1 MLACALGLATSTAGA
16 QALPSPA
23 SDASAPRDPLAA
35 SDPAASDPAASDP
48 AKAVVTKASGPAPL
62 AVTISGGGTLGAYM
76 AGELYYMGLA
86 SRTSKLYE
94 PRVFTGASAGS
105 INAFISALTSCSA
118 PQVDPTRSM
127 FWKVWIPA
135 GIREFFPKHHK
146 DGTSLLSPSGFDAG
160 IEHLRSVWKA
170 GLPTECDVLYGVAIT
185 RAKPLDVQL
194 APGFPAV
201 PRSLETVMLRV
212 RGQGKGVPPLLTNYI
227 DPTKVTPQILL
238 PLSGPDANGFESL
251 RTLAL
256 ASSAFPIGFPPV
268 SLRHCLLTGNAT
280 TECTPKEATE
290 ALFIDGGVFDNQPLG
305 LAVRAMRGIERANSG
320 TLFVRDVPSPKKM
333 AEQAH
338 FYFLDPRVKGYPT
351 VPPPED
357 KQVVDDVLG
366 VLSGL
371 FSMIDSVR
379 SNELIAIFDQ
389 NPEIR
394 ERLLLGRTFFPPAS
408 GTFTGFLDRSFREF
422 DFYLGMYD
430 AARTVRG
437 YLSDNRQPQV
447 VELLLKGV
455 SSTGSSWK
463 PFLCLRAVLDGEGDA
478 SACDGDEL
486 KDFRILLQMSL
497 DRLHDECKKVS
508 ESVAPPATKHRQCLS
523 SMAGGPA
530 VHVPGVRV
538 LSESESR
545 QDPKESLLQYQLR
558 LLGRYGFHF
567 RDLGLGRH
575 QSNEAKTQLIRLG
588 QKMVRRL
595 SLSQP
600 RNGLLLGVIGRVG
613 VDTALGYLPPQHMV
627 HFVFGLGAEAGFSTM
642 LGVDWLRLATAVG
655 LDGFSTLL
663 NSSDNYLAVAPKMG
677 LEVEVLSGSRLQL
690 RLGARA
696 GFQFSTADSLSR
708 GACDFTREKE
718 APCSRLLGEAYASAT
733 VLGLLRI
740 QVAGMYAPSLKSGQK
755 RLFALNPM
763 LGVQINSPF

>member
-1 MLACALGLATSTAGA
+1 MTGSALWKSRFLFLLVAACTLGFS
-16 QALPSPA
+16 SPA
-23 SDASAPRDPLAA
+23 FSQELPPETSEPVAEPSEPRQATVP
-35 SDPAASDPAASDP
+35 S
-48 AKAVVTKASGPAPL
+48 TTGPAPL

-86 SRTSKLYE
+86 SRTSRLYE

-127 FWKVWIPA
+127 FWNVWIPA
-135 GIREFFPKHHK
+135 GIREFFPKDHE

-160 IEHLRSVWKA
+160 IEHLRSVWSA
-170 GLPTECDVLYGVAIT
+170 GLPTDCDVLYGVAIT
-185 RAKPLDVQL
+185 RAKPLDVEL

-212 RGQGKGVPPLLTNYI
+212 RGQGKGKTPLLTNYI
-227 DPTKVTPQILL
+227 DPAKVTPQILL
-238 PLSGPDANGFESL
+238 PLSGPEAKGFDSL
-251 RTLAL
+251 RQLVL

-268 SLRHCLLTGNAT
+268 PLRHCLLTHNQSSL
-280 TECTPKEATE
+280 CTPKEATE

-305 LAVRAMRGIERANSG
+305 LAVRAMRGIEVGDSG
-320 TLFVRDVPSPKKM
+320 KLVVKDVPNPKEM
-333 AEQAH
+333 ARRAH

-351 VPPPED
+351 VPPPEE
-357 KQVVDDVLG
+357 KRTVDDVLG
-366 VLSGL
+366 VLSGM

-379 SNELIAIFDQ
+379 SSELIAIFDQ
-389 NPEIR
+389 SPEIR
-394 ERLLLGRTFFPPAS
+394 DRLLLGRTFFPPAS

-430 AARTVRG
+430 AARTVHG
-437 YLSDNRQPQV
+437 YLSKKEQPQV

-455 SSTGSSWK
+455 SRAGTSWA
-463 PFLCLRAVLDGEGDA
+463 PFLCLRAVLDGEGDV
-478 SACDGDEL
+478 SSCEGDER
-486 KDFRILLQMSL
+486 KDFRILLQLSL

-508 ESVAPPATKHRQCLS
+508 KSGTPPKTTHRQCLG
-523 SMAGGPA
+523 SMAGKS
-530 VHVPGVRV
+530 VTHVPGVRV
-538 LSESESR
+538 LAEPETR
-545 QDPKESLLQYQLR
+545 QGVKESLLQYQLR

-567 RDLGLGRH
+567 RDLGLKRRE
-575 QSNEAKTQLIRLG
+575 SSKAKIELIRLA

-595 SLSQP
+595 SLAQP
-600 RNGLLLGVIGRVG
+600 RNGLLLGVVGRVG
-613 VDTALGYLPPQHMV
+613 VDTALGYLPPQHIV
-627 HFVFGLGAEAGFSTM
+627 HFAFGLGAEAGYSTA

-663 NSSDNYLAVAPKMG
+663 NSSDNYLAVAPKLG
-677 LEVEVLSGSRLQL
+677 LELEVLSGSRLQL

-696 GFQFSTADSLSR
+696 GYQFSTADSLSS
-708 GACDFTREKE
+708 GACDLSRETE
-718 APCSRLLGEAYASAT
+718 APCSRLLTEAYASAT
-733 VLGLLRI
+733 VLGIFRI
-740 QVAGMYAPSLKSGQK
+740 QAAGVYAPSMKSGQK

-763 LGVQINSPF
+763 LGIQINSPF

>member
-1 MLACALGLATSTAGA
+1 VTERSFWPGRLLLLALACTLGVV
-16 QALPSPA
+16 SPA
-23 SDASAPRDPLAA
+23 FAQELPPETSEPVAEPSVSMPL
-35 SDPAASDPAASDP
+35 SPPA
-48 AKAVVTKASGPAPL
+48 GPAPL

-160 IEHLRSVWKA
+160 IEHLRSVWNA
-170 GLPTECDVLYGVAIT
+170 GLPADCDVLYGVAIT

-212 RGQGKGVPPLLTNYI
+212 RGQGMGKVPLLTNYI
-227 DPTKVTPQILL
+227 DPAKITPQILL
-238 PLSGPDANGFESL
+238 PLSGPDAKGFDSL
-251 RTLAL
+251 RQLAL

-268 SLRHCLLTGNAT
+268 SLRHCLLTHKQSPL
-280 TECTPKEATE
+280 CTPKEATE

-305 LAVRAMRGIERANSG
+305 LAVRAMRGIEVRASG
-320 TLFVRDVPSPKKM
+320 KLLVKDVPDPKEM
-333 AEQAH
+333 ASRAH

-351 VPPPED
+351 VPPAEE
-357 KQVVDDVLG
+357 KQAVDDVLG
-366 VLSGL
+366 VLSGM

-379 SNELIAIFDQ
+379 SSELISIFDQ

-430 AARTVRG
+430 AARTVQG
-437 YLSDNRQPQV
+437 YLTDNKQPQV

-455 SSTGSSWK
+455 SSNGTSWK
-463 PFLCLRAVLDGEGDA
+463 PFLCLRAVLDGEGDVSSCA
-478 SACDGDEL
+478 GDEL
-486 KDFRILLQMSL
+486 KNFRILLQHSL
-497 DRLHDECKKVS
+497 DRLHNECKNIL
-508 ESVAPPATKHRQCLS
+508 ESGVRPATTHRQCLR
-523 SMAGGPA
+523 SMAGEP
-530 VHVPGVRV
+530 VTHVPGVRV
-538 LSESESR
+538 LAARETSQGAE
-545 QDPKESLLQYQLR
+545 ESLLQYQLR

-567 RDLGLGRH
+567 RDLGLSRG
-575 QSNEAKTQLIRLG
+575 QAKEAKTQLIRLG

-595 SLSQP
+595 SLAQP
-600 RNGLLLGVIGRVG
+600 RNGLLLGVVGRVG

-627 HFVFGLGAEAGFSTM
+627 HFVFGLGAEAGYSTA

-663 NSSDNYLAVAPKMG
+663 NSSENYLAVAPKLG
-677 LEVEVLSGSRLQL
+677 LEIEVLSGSRLQL

-696 GFQFSTADSLSR
+696 GYQFSTADSLSR
-708 GACDFTREKE
+708 GTCDVSREQE
-718 APCSRLLGEAYASAT
+718 APCSRLLTEAYASAT
-733 VLGLLRI
+733 VLGIFRV
-740 QVAGMYAPSLKSGQK
+740 QVAGVYAPPVQSGQK
-755 RLFALNPM
+755 RLFAVNPM
-763 LGVQINSPF
+763 LGIQINSPF

>member
-1 MLACALGLATSTAGA
+1 
-16 QALPSPA
+16 
-23 SDASAPRDPLAA
+23 
-35 SDPAASDPAASDP
+35 
-48 AKAVVTKASGPAPL
+48 
-62 AVTISGGGTLGAYM
+62 
-76 AGELYYMGLA
+76 
-86 SRTSKLYE
+86 
-94 PRVFTGASAGS
+94 
-105 INAFISALTSCSA
+105 
-118 PQVDPTRSM
+118 
-127 FWKVWIPA
+127 
-135 GIREFFPKHHK
+135 
-146 DGTSLLSPSGFDAG
+146 
-160 IEHLRSVWKA
+160 
-170 GLPTECDVLYGVAIT
+170 
-185 RAKPLDVQL
+185 
-194 APGFPAV
+194 
-201 PRSLETVMLRV
+201 
-212 RGQGKGVPPLLTNYI
+212 
-227 DPTKVTPQILL
+227 
-238 PLSGPDANGFESL
+238 
-251 RTLAL
+251 
-256 ASSAFPIGFPPV
+256 
-268 SLRHCLLTGNAT
+268 
-280 TECTPKEATE
+280 
-290 ALFIDGGVFDNQPLG
+290 
-305 LAVRAMRGIERANSG
+305 
-320 TLFVRDVPSPKKM
+320 M

-351 VPPPED
+351 VPPPENT
-357 KQVVDDVLG
+357 QVVDDVLG

-389 NPEIR
+389 HPEIR

-437 YLSDNRQPQV
+437 YLSDNSQSQV
-447 VELLLKGV
+447 VELFLKGV
-455 SSTGSSWK
+455 SSTGASWK
-463 PFLCLRAVLDGEGDA
+463 PFLCLRAVLDGEGDVSSCA
-478 SACDGDEL
+478 GDEL

-508 ESVAPPATKHRQCLS
+508 ESSAPQRTNAPQRTKHRQCLS
-523 SMAGGPA
+523 SMAGEPA
-530 VHVPGVRV
+530 LHVPGVRTIP
-538 LSESESR
+538 ESESR
-545 QDPKESLLQYQLR
+545 QGPRESLLQYQLR

-575 QSNEAKTQLIRLG
+575 QANKAKTQLIRLG

-663 NSSDNYLAVAPKMG
+663 NSSDNYLAGAPKVG

-690 RLGARA
+690 RLGGRA

-718 APCSRLLGEAYASAT
+718 APCSRPLGEAYVSAT
-733 VLGLLRI
+733 VLGVLRI